1 MDVWS
6 FTTSFMEATVKHVV
20 SWGEKRFDYI
30 AQLPRKGKK
39 NHEEADLAKS

>member
-1 MDVWS
+1 
-6 FTTSFMEATVKHVV
+6 MEATVKHVV
-20 SWGEKRFDYI
+20 SWGEKIFDYI

>member
-1 MDVWS
+1 MNVWS
-6 FTTSFMEATVKHVV
+6 YTTSFMEATVKHVV
-20 SWGEKRFDYI
+20 SWGEKIFDYI